1 MRYKLGGG
9 GKMGWIFLR
18 EKPGHGIQ
26 RLFFFMVGGRG
37 RGTEYSF
44 FFAMGSG
51 KKGLMIWGCAFISLQ
66 FLFLS
71 VSLMVWF
78 FFSHFLGMSHSRVR
92 FCFYFAGIFP
102 REIVLYFGV
111 STLTIPFI
119 FD

>member
-1 MRYKLGGG
+1 
-9 GKMGWIFLR
+9 MGEGEEVQSIL
-18 EKPGHGIQ
+18 
-26 RLFFFMVGGRG
+26 
-37 RGTEYSF
+37 F

-51 KKGLMIWGCAFISLQ
+51 KRAHDLGLCFYFLAVLVSLI
-66 FLFLS
+66 LS

-78 FFSHFLGMSHSRVR
+78 FFSHFLGMSHTRVR